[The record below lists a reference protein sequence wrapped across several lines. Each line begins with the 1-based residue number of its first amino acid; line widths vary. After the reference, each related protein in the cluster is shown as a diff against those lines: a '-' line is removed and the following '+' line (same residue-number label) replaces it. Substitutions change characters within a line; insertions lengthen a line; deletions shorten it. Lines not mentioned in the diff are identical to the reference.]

1 MFRIFQR
8 NTQTSKNLESKSEPI
23 KRSYIGVASPYYGG
37 IYDLT
42 PLVMGELDEDFKNDF
57 RFKIAIGM
65 KKFDDFKTALRTT
78 SRRGV
83 AKDSAFVIGLK
94 CSVDEIDS
102 YRECGQFSKLIVSIT
117 NATTYKHLAN
127 DFPLIKVVELN
138 RKMVNGVETKFDVKQ
153 IDITKEDHAFV
164 YTQTVKSAADI
175 YKVLNWCISSSRL
188 DGGFDR
194 LQFSIKRIKG
204 FLNRESNK
212 LEIEGDLKQA
222 MKYLKMFMSDATYA
236 SAIEAIPASQEF
248 SIEPTVIGHRPPSPR

>member
-8 NTQTSKNLESKSEPI
+8 NTKASNTLESKSEPI

-42 PLVMGELDEDFKNDF
+42 PLVMGELDEYFKNDF
-57 RFKIAIGM
+57 HFKMAIGL
-65 KKFDDFKTALRTT
+65 KKFDNFKAAMRTT

-83 AKDSAFVIGLK
+83 ASDSAFVIGLK

-102 YRECGQFSKLIVSIT
+102 YRKSGEFSKLIVSIT
-117 NATTYKHLAN
+117 NATTHKHLAN
-127 DFPLIKVVELN
+127 DFPLIKIVELN
-138 RKMVNGVETKFDVKQ
+138 RKMINGVETKFDVKQ

-164 YTQTVKSAADI
+164 YAESVKSAADI
-175 YKVLNWCISSSRL
+175 FKVLNWCISSSRL
-188 DGGFDR
+188 DSGFDR
-194 LQFSIKRIKG
+194 LKFSIKRIKG

-222 MKYLKMFMSDATYA
+222 MFYMKMFMSAATYA
-236 SAIEAIPASQEF
+236 SAIEAIPVSREF
-248 SIEPTVIGHRPPSPR
+248 SIEPTVIGHRSPSPR